1 MPDTEACPETYQ
13 RLAEEMA
20 EAARGVTLEYFR
32 QPLAAERKDDETPV
46 TRADRETEALMRR
59 MIARACPDHGVI
71 GEEQD
76 DHRPGASHVWVIDPI
91 DGTKK
96 FITGHPLFGTL
107 IALVRDG
114 RPILGLID
122 IPAAGERWLGAQGL
136 GASFCDARGRRPL
149 RCRPCP
155 EIARAALYTTSPQMF
170 VGDDLASFERLRRA
184 VWFPLYGGECYAYGL
199 LANGWADLVIEADMG
214 IYDYLSHVAI
224 VREAGG
230 VITDWEGVALGLNSG
245 GRVLAAGDPACHAA
259 ALGLLRA

>member
-1 MPDTEACPETYQ
+1 MPDERPCPEPYL
-13 RLAEEMA
+13 RLAEELA
-20 EAARGVTLEYFR
+20 DAAREVTLKYFR
-32 QPLAAERKDDETPV
+32 QPLSAERKDDETPV

-59 MIARACPDHGVI
+59 MISRAHPDHGVI

-107 IALVRDG
+107 IALIRDG
-114 RPILGLID
+114 RPVLGVID

-136 GASFCDARGRRPL
+136 GASFRDAQGRRPL

-170 VGDDLASFERLRRA
+170 AGEDLAAFERLRQA

-199 LANGWADLVIEADMG
+199 LTNGWADLVIEADMG
-214 IYDYLSHVAI
+214 IYDYLCHVAI
-224 VREAGG
+224 VGEAGG
-230 VITDWEGVALGLNSG
+230 VITDWEGGALGLDSG
-245 GRVLAAGDPACHAA
+245 GRVLAAGDPACHKA
-259 ALGLLRA
+259 ALELLRG